1 MGLLNSMVSIIWAQ
15 HIFSHSFFFF
25 FLIGIE
31 LSIKINNT
39 NIIIQR
45 EIIKISKF
53 HNDFR
58 LVSNKQQ
65 FTYTLL

>member
-25 FLIGIE
+25 KIGIE

-39 NIIIQR
+39 NIIIEW

-65 FTYTLL
+65 FTYKLL